1 MGFEGCPRGKCASS
15 WANAETIS
23 LAVAAAS
30 AGHKKGVKGTKAH
43 RQCKR
48 HHQTVGLTRR
58 IVNAAE
64 RQNLRHF
71 AVQRNA
77 DAHTRVHK
85 KSATYFYNSWRN
97 STNKAKQ
104 QVGGGEMVAI
114 AVQTAVVDVMASG
127 EFCNMRRRVAHLL
140 TMYGFVIYVV
150 TTVIMVFVYPT
161 LPPLRPPIYRH
172 CGTSGP

>member
-1 MGFEGCPRGKCASS
+1 MGFEGGPRAKCASS
-15 WANAETIS
+15 LANAETIS

-48 HHQTVGLTRR
+48 HHQTVGLTGR

-77 DAHTRVHK
+77 DAHTRGHE
-85 KSATYFYNSWRN
+85 SA
-97 STNKAKQ
+97 
-104 QVGGGEMVAI
+104 
-114 AVQTAVVDVMASG
+114 ASV
-127 EFCNMRRRVAHLL
+127 NLS
-140 TMYGFVIYVV
+140 I
-150 TTVIMVFVYPT
+150 
-161 LPPLRPPIYRH
+161 LPIDLA
-172 CGTSGP
+172 

>member
-1 MGFEGCPRGKCASS
+1 MGFEGGPRAKCASS
-15 WANAETIS
+15 LANAETIS

-64 RQNLRHF
+64 RQNLRYF

-77 DAHTRVHK
+77 DAHTRGRRSCFLNLARSLRQGRRIDGMRTGPAA
-85 KSATYFYNSWRN
+85 SAGDPARAAQTLRANTQSRQAGRVIADGPRLAGEPPACV
-97 STNKAKQ
+97 SSLSRRGATASAL
-104 QVGGGEMVAI
+104 GGP
-114 AVQTAVVDVMASG
+114 S
-127 EFCNMRRRVAHLL
+127 
-140 TMYGFVIYVV
+140 
-150 TTVIMVFVYPT
+150 YP
-161 LPPLRPPIYRH
+161 
-172 CGTSGP
+172 

>member
-1 MGFEGCPRGKCASS
+1 MGFEGGPRAKCANSLAS
-15 WANAETIS
+15 AETIS

-48 HHQTVGLTRR
+48 HHQTVGLTGR

-77 DAHTRVHK
+77 DAHTRGHE
-85 KSATYFYNSWRN
+85 SQR
-97 STNKAKQ
+97 
-104 QVGGGEMVAI
+104 EL
-114 AVQTAVVDVMASG
+114 VDLA
-127 EFCNMRRRVAHLL
+127 
-140 TMYGFVIYVV
+140 Y
-150 TTVIMVFVYPT
+150 
-161 LPPLRPPIYRH
+161 
-172 CGTSGP
+172 